1 MATSPRAK
9 TGKAPGPK
17 RGLGLRTRLLLVA
30 WIEILAALL
39 VGAGVAGYLMLQS
52 EEAAWEARLGD
63 GARGSAV
70 LVSTEVGHW
79 QDDLREVHLL
89 GVEDLEAD
97 PRLAS
102 LVLDQ
107 HDEFLEIVL
116 FEPEG
121 VPIASAFRDQPI
133 LAADPAARQTPWFVN
148 ARQGS
153 SHVGAVES
161 AGDAEPYLVLAEPGE
176 GGRVAGARLRA
187 DALGEQISRLRVRG
201 GTAFII
207 DRSGRL
213 IAEADRSDPLR
224 GASIRENP
232 VLATLSQATQ
242 ETFVRECQDLSG
254 APSLCSA
261 APVPGTEWVVV
272 ATVPGAA
279 VSRAV
284 VTSLAIMGAALGILG
299 IGVALISW
307 WFIARLV
314 LRPVWELQRGAE
326 AFGRGQLDHSLVAFR
341 QDDIGRVALSMNAM
355 ASRLRQNQ
363 ADVERHSAQLETLYR
378 VSLSLTK
385 RLDVESVLE
394 IVLGAAFELFPGLMD
409 AYVFLYADEQLALAA
424 SRRARSA
431 AGMAGAAPRPDGST
445 YRVARTGEMILLP
458 DVRSDPRYPGDPQNW
473 PGALACVPLKLGLRV
488 VGVLNAA
495 YEEPH
500 VFGQEEVKL
509 LQLLADQVAI
519 AIENARLYG
528 QAQQELLERRR
539 AEQALQK
546 ANEDLERKVG
556 GRTQALLEANQ
567 RLETLKEIDRAILA
581 AQSMVEIAMA
591 GLSRLR
597 TLVRCEHADLVL
609 FDLDRGEGRVLAL
622 EGQSTFGLEAG
633 MTFALEDYGPLD
645 DLRKGEVR
653 RVDDLKELPS
663 LTPLRQRL
671 VDSGIRSFLTVP
683 LVADG
688 DLIGE
693 LNLDSSRRTAFDI
706 DAELLAR
713 EVANQLA
720 VALRQAGLRA
730 ALETEQQRLGRLV
743 ENLPQAVALLD
754 GDKRVILANAL
765 AREILP
771 ELGRWPT
778 TATLHQVGGRPIERL
793 LVSAGQP
800 GWHEIRLDVGR
811 RRVFEAAALRLE
823 EGSVAAGWIVQI
835 RDVTSERSAQMQQRS
850 QERLAAVGQL
860 AAGIAHDFNNIMSVI
875 ILYAEM
881 LLQSPQRLE
890 KDVDRLR
897 TITEQGQHAAQLIQQ
912 ILDFSRQSVMDQHP
926 FDLVPFLR
934 EMEGLLMRT
943 LPESI
948 RVRMVAEGQSA
959 MIHGDPARIRQV
971 CINLA
976 LNARDAM
983 TDGGELRFMLS
994 PLLLREGEPT
1004 PCVEMAP
1011 GEWIRL
1017 TATDTGPGIKPE
1029 VLPHI
1034 FEPFFTTKSPAKAS
1048 GLGLA
1053 QVYGIIQQHQ
1063 GHIDVTS
1070 SKDGGT
1076 TFSIYL
1082 PSLSTPSAPVPVPER
1097 SEMNRGQ
1104 GETILVVE
1112 DNEAT
1117 RASVSEILA
1126 SLGYRVLQASEGKE
1140 AMQVFAREAGKIDL
1154 ILSDLVMPGMGG
1166 SELVRQLKTTAPEQR
1181 ILLMTGYPLGSTR
1194 ELLESGTVH
1203 WLQKPLT
1210 GAKLAR
1216 AVREALSGEGEK
1228 DPPR

>member
-1 MATSPRAK
+1 MKKPVARQQPPTSRRRAW
-9 TGKAPGPK
+9 
-17 RGLGLRTRLLLVA
+17 GLRPRLVMVTWVSLLVA
-30 WIEILAALL
+30 ILVGGALAAYLLLRSQQVAWRERQAEAARGAAAL
-39 VGAGVAGYLMLQS
+39 VGNFLWHAMDDV
-52 EEAAWEARLGD
+52 
-63 GARGSAV
+63 SA
-70 LVSTEVGHW
+70 L
-79 QDDLREVHLL
+79 DLL
-89 GVEDLEAD
+89 GQEALAAD
-97 PRLAS
+97 PRLAN

-107 HDEFLEIVL
+107 HDAFLEVVYL
-116 FEPEG
+116 DTQAQL
-121 VPIASAFRDQPI
+121 IAGAFRDHPL
-133 LAADPAARQTPWFVN
+133 LATQFTTLQSQWFQS
-148 ARQGS
+148 ARQGQTYFGSLQIAS
-153 SHVGAVES
+153 SG
-161 AGDAEPYLVLAEPGE
+161 EPYMVIAGPSRS
-176 GGRVAGARLRA
+176 GGVIAA
-187 DALGEQISRLRVRG
+187 RVRMTLLWDVVENMKFAG
-201 GTAFII
+201 GGASVV
-207 DRSGRL
+207 DRSGR
-213 IAEADRSDPLR
+213 IVADADPAVPLS
-224 GASIRENP
+224 GATVREVP
-232 VLATLSQATQ
+232 VLAALSQATE
-242 ETFVRECQDLSG
+242 ETFNADCRDMKG
-254 APSLCSA
+254 IPSLCA
-261 APVPGTEWVVV
+261 ASPIPGTEWVII
-272 ATVPGAA
+272 ATIPLTDAYGTTL
-279 VSRAV
+279 RML
-284 VTSLAIMGAALGILG
+284 TALGIALLG
-299 IGVALISW
+299 LAVAAGLVTW
-307 WFIARLV
+307 WRLTALV
-314 LRPVWELQRGAE
+314 FRPLEELQHAAE
-326 AFGRGQLDHSLVAFR
+326 RIGRGDLKDQTGRFR
-341 QDDIGRVALSMNAM
+341 QDEIGRVAETLKEM
-355 ASRLRQNQ
+355 ADRLRGQR
-363 ADVERHSAQLETLYR
+363 AAIEGHSAQLESLYR

-394 IVLGAAFELFPGLMD
+394 IVLGAAFELFPDLMD
-409 AYVFLYADEQLALAA
+409 AYVFLYADEQLAPAA
-424 SRRARSA
+424 SRRAHSA
-431 AGMAGAAPRPDGST
+431 AGMAAAAPRPDGST

-500 VFGQEEVKL
+500 IFGQEEVKL

-546 ANEDLERKVG
+546 ANEDLERKVA

-581 AQSMVEIAMA
+581 AQSMLEIAMA

-609 FDLDRGEGRVLAL
+609 FDLDRGEGRVLAF
-622 EGQSTFGLEAG
+622 EGQSTFGFEAG
-633 MTFALEDYGPLD
+633 TTFALEDYGPLD

-653 RVDDLKELPS
+653 RVDDLKALPS

-671 VDSGIRSFLTVP
+671 VDSGIQSFLTVP

-823 EGSVAAGWIVQI
+823 EGSEAAGWIVQI

-881 LLQSPQRLE
+881 LLQSAQRTE
-890 KDVDRLR
+890 QDSERLR
-897 TITEQGQHAAQLIQQ
+897 TITQQGQRAAQLIQQ

-971 CINLA
+971 VINLA
-976 LNARDAM
+976 LNAREAM

-1004 PCVEMAP
+1004 PCVDMPP

-1017 TATDTGPGIKPE
+1017 TVTDTGPGIKPE

-1082 PSLSTPSAPVPVPER
+1082 PSVSTPSVPAPVPEQ
-1097 SEMNRGQ
+1097 SEVNRGQ

-1210 GAKLAR
+1210 GTKLAR
-1216 AVREALSGEGEK
+1216 AVREALSGEGER
-1228 DPPR
+1228 DQTR